1 MNEAEIMKQI
11 QKLVGDIV
19 SAKGA
24 AAPKIDPGTELLG
37 GGVGMDSLD
46 LAVLV
51 RELEESTGHD
61 PFRDG
66 FIEFRTAGELAKLYV
81 R

>member
-1 MNEAEIMKQI
+1 MDEQQILSQI
-11 QKLVGDIV
+11 QQLVADIV

-24 AAPKIDPGTELLG
+24 KPGKIDAATELLG

-51 RELEESTGHD
+51 RELEEKTGHD
-61 PFRDG
+61 PFADG

>member
-1 MNEAEIMKQI
+1 MDEQQI
-11 QKLVGDIV
+11 LGKIEKLVSDIV
-19 SAKGA
+19 TAKGA
-24 AAPKIDPGTELLG
+24 KVPKIEAGTELLG

-51 RELEESTGHD
+51 RELEEATGHD
-61 PFRDG
+61 PFADG

>member
-1 MNEAEIMKQI
+1 MDEQQI
-11 QKLVGDIV
+11 LGKIEKLVGDIV

-24 AAPKIDPGTELLG
+24 KVPKVEATTELLG

-51 RELEESTGHD
+51 RELEEATGHD
-61 PFRDG
+61 PFSDG

>member
-1 MNEAEIMKQI
+1 MNEQEVLGRIE
-11 QKLVGDIV
+11 KLVVDIV
-19 SAKGA
+19 TGKGGK
-24 AAPKIDPGTELLG
+24 APKIESGTELLG

-51 RELEESTGHD
+51 RELEEATGHD
-61 PFRDG
+61 PFAEG
-66 FIEFRTAGELAKLYV
+66 FIDFRTAGELAKLYV

>member
-1 MNEAEIMKQI
+1 MDEQQI
-11 QKLVGDIV
+11 LGKIEKLVSDIV
-19 SAKGA
+19 TAKGA
-24 AAPKIDPGTELLG
+24 KTPKIEAGTELLG

-51 RELEESTGHD
+51 RELEEATGHD
-61 PFRDG
+61 PFAEG

>member
-1 MNEAEIMKQI
+1 MDEQQI
-11 QKLVGDIV
+11 LGKIEKLVSDIV
-19 SAKGA
+19 TAKGA
-24 AAPKIDPGTELLG
+24 KTPKIEAGTELLG

-51 RELEESTGHD
+51 RELEEATGHD
-61 PFRDG
+61 PFADG

>member
-1 MNEAEIMKQI
+1 MDEQQI
-11 QKLVGDIV
+11 LGKIEKLVSDIV
-19 SAKGA
+19 TAKGA
-24 AAPKIDPGTELLG
+24 KVPKIESGTELLG

-51 RELEESTGHD
+51 RELEEATGHD
-61 PFRDG
+61 PFADG